1 MALLRATTQTLSDSY
16 GAAVVIPVGWENITA
31 RLDDSDRELIVE
43 IEGVKQENGTG
54 EWSLTSP
61 GSSTSNAVSLRFKS
75 DSGTPVVSVL
85 WFQ

>member
-1 MALLRATTQTLSDSY
+1 
-16 GAAVVIPVGWENITA
+16 
-31 RLDDSDRELIVE
+31 DRELIVE